1 MTEQWQAIG
10 GDRNAEIGYI
20 DHLEMMASLFELILV
35 LSFYVILNVD
45 HLKMMD
51 LLLQLVLLLYRKY
64 TD

>member
-1 MTEQWQAIG
+1 MIEQWQAIG
-10 GDRNAEIGYI
+10 GVRNAEIGYI
-20 DHLEMMASLFELILV
+20 DHLEMMASLFQLILV

-45 HLKMMD
+45 HLKMMG